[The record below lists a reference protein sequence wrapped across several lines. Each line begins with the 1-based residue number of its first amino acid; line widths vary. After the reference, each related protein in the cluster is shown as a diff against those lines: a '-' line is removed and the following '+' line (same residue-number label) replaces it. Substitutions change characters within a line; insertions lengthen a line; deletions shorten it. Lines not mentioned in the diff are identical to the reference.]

1 MLTQAQIDFFNE
13 HGFLRIE
20 QVYSPA
26 EIGRMSDELAYMM
39 ETFAIW
45 EGGWRG
51 AWRKEYMEA
60 EEDQKAVLVHIHEL
74 HHYSAAWM
82 RAITKPE
89 LAEAVGALLP
99 SDSVEVHHST
109 LHAKAP
115 EAGAPFPMHQD
126 DPFYPHADGRY
137 IDALV
142 HVDNADE
149 ESGCLKFLTGSHK
162 LGKLQHITG
171 PDIEPYLP
179 TDQYRLADAVS
190 VPARAGDVIVF
201 HLWTVHGSAL
211 NRSGRWRRLVRIGF
225 RDPRNLQEGGA
236 AMGRPGLL
244 VKGVRPKVEGVE
256 INVYGNWTPSL
267 SAAISAV
274 KNR

>member
-1 MLTQAQIDFFNE
+1 MLTQDQINFFNE
-13 HGFLRIE
+13 NGFLRIE

-26 EIGRMSDELAYMM
+26 EVAQLSSDLEYVMK
-39 ETFAIW
+39 TFGNW
-45 EGGWRG
+45 EPGWRG
-51 AWRKEYMEA
+51 AWRKEYMD
-60 EEDQKAVLVHIHEL
+60 EEREKKSLLVHIHEL

-82 RAITKPE
+82 RALVKPE
-89 LAEAVGALLP
+89 IGEAMAALLN

-115 EAGAPFPMHQD
+115 GSGTPFPMHQD
-126 DPFYPHADGRY
+126 VPFYPHLDGRY

-149 ESGCLKFLTGSHK
+149 ESGCLKFLAGSHK

-171 PDIEPYLP
+171 PDIEPFLP
-179 TDQYRLADAVS
+179 TDQYRLEDAVS
-190 VPARAGDVIVF
+190 VPAKAGDVVVF

-211 NRSGRWRRLVRIGF
+211 NRSERWRRLVRVGY
-225 RDPRNLQEGGA
+225 RDPRNLQERGQ

-244 VKGVRPKVEGVE
+244 VSGVRPKVDGVTVD
-256 INVYGNWTPSL
+256 VYGNWAPP
-267 SAAISAV
+267 A
-274 KNR
+274 K